1 MSYGFGIFACG
12 DVGLA
17 SVKMFHA
24 SPRQLKLVVLD
35 EANFWNKNKIILEE
49 LRSFPDTK
57 VIYYSNDENLIKE
70 LAGIDVV
77 ILAYWGKLIKGELF
91 RLPRYGY
98 INLHTSYLPYGKGKH
113 PHYWSIVEDT
123 PYGVSIMKIDEGL
136 DTGDIIFQKE
146 IKISWLDT
154 GKSLYFKG
162 IRAIEELLE
171 EKKYDILNLDFCTK
185 QQSGTGTFHYGKE
198 IEENSQI
205 VLDRK
210 YTAKDLLNILRARTF
225 APFPAA
231 YFIDHG
237 EKYEV
242 RINITKVE
250 KPFDSKEIDYEKINM
265 SISE

>member
-1 MSYGFGIFACG
+1 MSYNFAVFACG

-17 SVKMFHA
+17 SVKMFHN

-49 LRSFPDTK
+49 LKSFSDTK

-77 ILAYWGKLIKGELF
+77 ILAYWGKLIQNQLLEL
-91 RLPRYGY
+91 PKYGY

-113 PHYWSIVEDT
+113 SHYWSIVEST
-123 PYGVSIMKIDEGL
+123 PYGVSIMKIDKGL
-136 DTGDIIFQKE
+136 DTGGIIFQKE
-146 IKISWLDT
+146 IKKSWLDT

-162 IRAIEELLE
+162 IRAMKELLE
-171 EKKYDILNLDFCTK
+171 EKKWDILSLNFSLEP
-185 QQSGTGTFHYGKE
+185 QSGKGTFHYGKE
-198 IEENSQI
+198 IEENSRI
-205 VLDRK
+205 VLEQK
-210 YTAKDLLNILRARTF
+210 YTARDLLNILRARTF

-231 YFIDHG
+231 YFIDNG

-242 RINITKVE
+242 RIDINKVE
-250 KPFDSKEIDYEKINM
+250 TPFDSKKIDYEKINI
-265 SISE
+265 SI